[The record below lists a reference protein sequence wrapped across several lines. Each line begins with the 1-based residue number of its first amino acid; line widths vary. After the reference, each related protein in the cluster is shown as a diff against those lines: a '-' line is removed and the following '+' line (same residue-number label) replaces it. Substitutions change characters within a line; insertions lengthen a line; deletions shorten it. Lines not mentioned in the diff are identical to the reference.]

1 MRVQLGRAVISMVK
15 LGFVGAGKIGS
26 TSAYATLSMVN
37 PDELVLID
45 IPPAKDLVEGEA
57 MDLAAAAPAFGRTT
71 KVVGGVDYEL
81 LRNADVVVVSAG
93 LPRKPGMTR
102 LDLLQKNKVII
113 QDVATKV
120 KAVAPNCVFILI
132 SNPVDVLLTL
142 AQKILQFPRNR
153 VIGMSSLHDS
163 VRLTG
168 MLRDDSGDR
177 HARGQIVGEHGE
189 TMLALPSMSVV
200 PKSAR
205 IDWSTIEARVRQRA
219 MDVIQRK
226 GATVFAP
233 AACTARMVRAVM
245 HDTKEEIACCVLADG
260 EYGLKEVS
268 IGLPAVLGRNGLE
281 RVVEYPLTAE
291 EKRKLQASADTIK
304 KNIQDA
310 LTAPA
315 PAAVP
320 PAA

>member
-1 MRVQLGRAVISMVK
+1 MTK

-37 PDELVLID
+37 ADELVLID

-71 KVVGGVDYEL
+71 KVTGGVDYEL
-81 LRNADVVVVSAG
+81 LRNADIVVVSAG

-102 LDLLQKNKVII
+102 LDLLHKNKVII

-120 KAVAPNCVFILI
+120 KGVAPNCVFILV

-142 AQKILQFPRNR
+142 AQKALQFPRNR

-168 MLRDDSGDR
+168 MLREETGDR
-177 HARGQIVGEHGE
+177 FARGQILGEHGE
-189 TMLALPSMSVV
+189 TMVAIPTMSVL
-200 PKSAR
+200 PKGAKV
-205 IDWSTIEARVRQRA
+205 DWSTIEGRVRQRA

-245 HDTKEEIACCVLADG
+245 HDTKEEIASCVLCEG
-260 EYGLKEVS
+260 EYGLKDVS
-268 IGLPAVLGRNGLE
+268 IGLPAILGRSGLE
-281 RVVEYPLTAE
+281 RIVEYPLTAD
-291 EKRKLQASADTIK
+291 EKKKLQVSADTIR

-315 PAAVP
+315 PT

>member
-1 MRVQLGRAVISMVK
+1 MTKI
-15 LGFVGAGKIGS
+15 GFVGAGKIGS
-26 TSAYATLSMVN
+26 TSAYATLSMVDV
-37 PDELVLID
+37 DELVLVD

-57 MDLAAAAPAFGRTT
+57 MDLAAAAPAFGRRT
-71 KVVGGVDYEL
+71 KVTGGVDYEL
-81 LRNADVVVVSAG
+81 LRNADIVVVSAG

-120 KAVAPNCVFILI
+120 KAVAPNCVFLLI
-132 SNPVDVLLTL
+132 SNPVDVLLTV
-142 AQKILQFPRNR
+142 AQKILNFPRNR

-168 MLRDDSGDR
+168 MLREETGDW
-177 HARGQIVGEHGE
+177 HARGQILGEHGE
-189 TMLALPSMSVV
+189 TMIAVPTMSIV

-205 IDWSTIEARVRQRA
+205 IDWSTVESRVRQRA

-233 AACTARMVRAVM
+233 AACTARMVRAIVQ
-245 HDTKEEIACCVLADG
+245 DTKEEIASCVLCEG
-260 EYGLKEVS
+260 EYGLKDVS

-281 RVVEYPLTAE
+281 RIIEYPLTAD
-291 EKRKLQASADTIK
+291 EKKRLQVSADTIR

-310 LTAPA
+310 LAAPA
-315 PAAVP
+315 PAP

>member
-1 MRVQLGRAVISMVK
+1 MTKV
-15 LGFVGAGKIGS
+15 GFVGAGKIGS
-26 TSAYATLSMVN
+26 TSAYATLSMVDV
-37 PDELVLID
+37 DELVLID

-57 MDLAAAAPAFGRTT
+57 MDLAAAAPAFGRNT
-71 KVVGGVDYEL
+71 KVTGGTEYEL
-81 LRNADVVVVSAG
+81 LRNADIVVVSAG

-120 KAVAPNCVFILI
+120 KAVAPHCIFVLV

-142 AQKILQFPRNR
+142 AQKVLQFPRNR

-168 MLRDDSGDR
+168 MLRDETGDR
-177 HARGQIVGEHGE
+177 HARGQILGEHGD
-189 TMLALPSMSVV
+189 TMIAVPSMSIV
-200 PKSAR
+200 PKSAHVE
-205 IDWSTIEARVRQRA
+205 WGTIEGRVRQRA

-233 AACTARMVRAVM
+233 AACTARMVRAIVR
-245 HDTKEEIACCVLADG
+245 DTREEIASCVLVEG
-260 EYGLKEVS
+260 EYGLRDVS

-291 EKRKLQASADTIK
+291 EKKRLQTSADTIR
-304 KNIQDA
+304 KNIQEA

-315 PAAVP
+315 PA
-320 PAA
+320 PAAPAA

>member
-1 MRVQLGRAVISMVK
+1 MLDV
-15 LGFVGAGKIGS
+15 
-26 TSAYATLSMVN
+26 
-37 PDELVLID
+37 DELAIVD

-57 MDLAAAAPAFGRTT
+57 MDLAAAAPAFGRHT
-71 KVVGGVDYEL
+71 KVTGGVDYEL

-113 QDVATKV
+113 EDVCAKV
-120 KAVAPNCVFILI
+120 KAVAPNCVFLLV
-132 SNPVDVLLTL
+132 SNPVDILLTIAHRAL
-142 AQKILQFPRNR
+142 GFPRSR

-163 VRLTG
+163 VRLSG
-168 MLRDDSGDR
+168 ILRDDTGDR
-177 HARGQIVGEHGE
+177 TARGQILGEHGE
-189 TMLALPSMSVV
+189 TMIAVPSLSRV

-205 IDWSTIEARVRQRA
+205 VDWSTIEARVRQRA

-233 AACTARMVRAVM
+233 GACTARMVRAILL
-245 HDTKEEIACCVLADG
+245 DTKEEIASCVLCEG
-260 EYGLKEVS
+260 EYGLRDVS
-268 IGLPAVLGRNGLE
+268 IGLPAVLGRSGLE
-281 RVVEYPLTAE
+281 RIVEYPLTPE
-291 EKRKLQASADTIK
+291 EKKKLQASADSIR

-310 LTAPA
+310 L
-315 PAAVP
+315 AASPSAP